1 MTQLQQSKA
10 TEEREGFSARLT
22 LALEKAN
29 KSTRIVDVWREF
41 NALNAHAPVSHVAAR
56 KWVLGKSLPTQEKL
70 RTLADWLG
78 VSVAWLRFGDDA
90 AAEVANSLSAQEQ
103 ALVTE
108 YRKLAP
114 LEKIHL
120 LQLMRAIA
128 ASKEKK

>member
-78 VSVAWLRFGDDA
+78 VSVAWLRFGDETGDKKA
-90 AAEVANSLSAQEQ
+90 RSLSAQEQ

-108 YRKLAP
+108 YRRLTRVEKL
-114 LEKIHL
+114 HL
-120 LQLMRAIA
+120 LELTRAMT
-128 ASKEKK
+128 ASKKKK

>member
-10 TEEREGFSARLT
+10 IEERAEFSARLI

-56 KWVLGKSLPTQEKL
+56 KWVLGQSLPTQEKL

-78 VSVAWLRFGDDA
+78 VSVAWLRFGDDTGDKKA
-90 AAEVANSLSAQEQ
+90 RSLSAQEQ

-108 YRKLAP
+108 YRKLAR

-120 LQLMRAIA
+120 LQLTRAMT
-128 ASKEKK
+128 ASKKKK